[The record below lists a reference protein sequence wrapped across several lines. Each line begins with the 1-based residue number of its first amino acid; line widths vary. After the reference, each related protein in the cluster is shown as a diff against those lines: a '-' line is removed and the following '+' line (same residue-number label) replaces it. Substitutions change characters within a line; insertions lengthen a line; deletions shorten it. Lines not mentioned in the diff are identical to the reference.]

1 MRTIVEKKIFVA
13 LVFLNFNV
21 TMERFR
27 EQADSLRYM
36 TDDKGNRLAVV
47 IPIDRFGEIL
57 EDLADLE
64 LVSKRLNETLCNID
78 ELNRPEPNEG
88 VL

>member
-1 MRTIVEKKIFVA
+1 
-13 LVFLNFNV
+13 
-21 TMERFR
+21 MERFR
-27 EQADSLRYM
+27 EQADGLRYM
-36 TDDKGNRLAVV
+36 TDEKGNRLAVV

-57 EDLADLE
+57 EDLSDLE
-64 LVSKRLNETLCNID
+64 LVSKRLNEAFCDID